1 MREINLEI
9 RKIKEKERKDRE
21 TEWKKANRYRKNFTG
36 EVGDLCIVRTK
47 FQNKSKGLFST
58 EVWKI
63 VQKFRYTALLSRVSD
78 NLTQVRSGKEIKV
91 IFSPSKDQKLPKE
104 LIERFD
110 LVSYDRDTL
119 ASQEELLVEPRSTRS
134 KNLYKN
140 KHELSLEEKDD
151 ESGNEFDIMDDAEFL
166 IRGGPP
172 KVGFDEK
179 VRTKYITNIM
189 VE

>member
-1 MREINLEI
+1 M
-9 RKIKEKERKDRE
+9 
-21 TEWKKANRYRKNFTG
+21 
-36 EVGDLCIVRTK
+36 
-47 FQNKSKGLFST
+47 
-58 EVWKI
+58 
-63 VQKFRYTALLSRVSD
+63 
-78 NLTQVRSGKEIKV
+78 TQVRSGKEIKV

-140 KHELSLEEKDD
+140 KHELSLEENDE